1 MRAFVGTYIRTY
13 VSAMLMLLMCIS
25 GSHVLQ
31 KLSCAYF
38 ILPVDQRVFLVGIC
52 DSPKTGKHS
61 KAQSFLNGEWCTR
74 GRGKGSALQRHGLR
88 PGGALFEQS

>member
-1 MRAFVGTYIRTY
+1 MSHACICRY
-13 VSAMLMLLMCIS
+13 VCNVCAMLMLLMCVS

-61 KAQSFLNGEWCTR
+61 KAQSFLNGEWCAR
-74 GRGKGSALQRHGLR
+74 GRTSVW
-88 PGGALFEQS
+88 LFYCSLS

>member
-1 MRAFVGTYIRTY
+1 MHAS
-13 VSAMLMLLMCIS
+13 VSMNVCACVRIYLMLLMCVS

-61 KAQSFLNGEWCTR
+61 KAQSFLNGEWCT
-74 GRGKGSALQRHGLR
+74 
-88 PGGALFEQS
+88 